1 MSFKVQHNALNI
13 HPTTTATM
21 AAADIVTDPH
31 LVAVLKAAA
40 QARSQCEQILTLIA
54 EQKQDGTAAAQEQ
67 KKLLSSL
74 AVVRGLNRRAVLG
87 VRETKQKTAE
97 ARSEVDTLHLQL
109 QNLYY
114 EQRHLNGEIAVC
126 EGFEYVE
133 PLRCCLSDQDADF
146 ARVVVI
152 LISVCH

>member
-1 MSFKVQHNALNI
+1 
-13 HPTTTATM
+13 M
-21 AAADIVTDPH
+21 AASEIVTDPH
-31 LVAVLKAAA
+31 LAAVLKAAD
-40 QARSQCEQILTLIA
+40 QARSQCEQILTIIA
-54 EQKQDGTAAAQEQ
+54 SQKADEDNAAIQEQ
-67 KKLLSSL
+67 KKLLSNL

-126 EGFEYVE
+126 ENFE
-133 PLRCCLSDQDADF
+133 
-146 ARVVVI
+146 
-152 LISVCH
+152 